1 MRKVIRN
8 VSELSI
14 SKESLSTMPFAY
26 KVMMVNP
33 AYFNVDNPINAHM
46 LLPDGSLHI
55 LDKNKAIEQWNDLK
69 KVYENVGLNVYVVD
83 PVNGLPDMVFCAN
96 QSFPYLDSCGNY
108 HAVLSNMHNDIRNE
122 EVPYINSFLIAQGY
136 STRRIASR
144 TMGYFFESMG
154 DALWLP
160 GYRFILG
167 GYGFRTDKR
176 IYNIL
181 SEVTNAP
188 VVIFELK
195 HPKFYHLDTCL
206 SILNAVSAI
215 ACKEAF
221 TEEGWL
227 LLKLIFPKL
236 IEVPLEE
243 ADSPGFAC
251 NAHCPDGKHVIIQ
264 KGCEKTVKL
273 LKNENFVPL
282 EVDTS
287 EFIKSGGSVFC
298 MKLMFF

>member
-1 MRKVIRN
+1 MQKVIRN

-14 SKESLSTMPFAY
+14 SKESLPKMPYAS

-33 AYFNVDNPINAHM
+33 AYFNIDTPINAHM
-46 LLPDGSLHI
+46 LKSDGSPHI
-55 LDKNKAIEQWNDLK
+55 LDKNKAIEQWNELK
-69 KVYENVGLNVYVVD
+69 KIYDNIGLNVYVVD
-83 PVNGLPDMVFCAN
+83 PVKGLADMVFCAN
-96 QSFPYLDSCGNY
+96 QSFPFLDTCGNY
-108 HAVLSNMHNDIRNE
+108 HAVLSNMYNDSRND

-136 STRRIASR
+136 STHRIASR
-144 TMGYFFESMG
+144 SMGYFFESMG
-154 DALWLP
+154 DALWIP
-160 GYRFILG
+160 GFRFILG

-176 IYNIL
+176 VYNFL
-181 SEVTNAP
+181 SEVTNSP
-188 VVIFELK
+188 VAIFELK

-206 SILNAVSAI
+206 SILNANTAI
-215 ACKEAF
+215 VCKDAF

-227 LLKLIFPKL
+227 LLNIIFTKL
-236 IEVPLEE
+236 IETPLEE
-243 ADSPGFAC
+243 SDSPGFAC

-264 KGCEKTVKL
+264 KGCKNTVKI
-273 LKNENFVPL
+273 LKKEGFVPL

>member
-1 MRKVIRN
+1 MQKVICN

-14 SKESLSTMPFAY
+14 SKESLATMPYAH

-33 AYFNVDNPINAHM
+33 AYFNIDTPINAHM
-46 LLPDGSLHI
+46 LQADGSPHV
-55 LDKNKAIEQWNDLK
+55 LDKNKAIEQWNHLK
-69 KVYENVGLNVYVVD
+69 KLYESIGLNVYVVD
-83 PVNGLPDMVFCAN
+83 PVQGLPDMVFCAN
-96 QSFPYLDSCGNY
+96 QSFPYLDSCGNF
-108 HAVLSNMHNDIRNE
+108 HAVLSNMFNDIRND
-122 EVPYINSFLIAQGY
+122 EVPYINTFLMSQGY
-136 STRRIASR
+136 STHRIASR

-176 IYNIL
+176 VYHLL

-195 HPKFYHLDTCL
+195 HPEFYHLDTCL
-206 SILNAVSAI
+206 SILNATTAL

-221 TEEGWL
+221 TEEGWQL
-227 LLKLIFPKL
+227 LTAIFPKL
-236 IEVPLEE
+236 IQVSLDE

-251 NAHCPDGKHVIIQ
+251 NAHCPDGKHVMIQ
-264 KGCEKTVKL
+264 KGCDKVVKL
-273 LKNENFVPL
+273 LKEENFVPL

>member
-1 MRKVIRN
+1 MRKVIHN
-8 VSELSI
+8 VSEMSI
-14 SKESLSTMPFAY
+14 SKDSLSTMPYAH

-33 AYFNVDNPINAHM
+33 AYFNIDTPINAHM
-46 LLPDGSLHI
+46 LQADGSPHL
-55 LDKNKAIEQWNDLK
+55 LDKNKAMEQWQELK
-69 KVYENVGLNVYVVD
+69 KTYEHIGLNVFVVD
-83 PVNGLPDMVFCAN
+83 PVKGLPDMVFCAN
-96 QSFPYLDSCGNY
+96 QSFPYLDAIGNY
-108 HAVLSNMHNDIRNE
+108 NAVLSNMFNDTRNE
-122 EVPYINSFLIAQGY
+122 EVPFINSFLNAHGY
-136 STRRIASR
+136 TTHRIASR

-160 GYRFILG
+160 GHRFILG

-176 IYNIL
+176 IYNFL
-181 SEVTNAP
+181 SEITNAP
-188 VVIFELK
+188 IAIFELK
-195 HPKFYHLDTCL
+195 NPKFYHLDTCL
-206 SILNAVSAI
+206 SVLNATSAI

-221 TEEGWL
+221 TEEGWQ
-227 LLKLIFPKL
+227 LLKSIFINL

-251 NAHCPDGKHVIIQ
+251 NAHCPDQKHVIIQ
-264 KGCEKTVKL
+264 KGCQKTLQL
-273 LKNENFVPL
+273 LKDYDFVPL

>member
-1 MRKVIRN
+1 MKKVIRN

-14 SKESLSTMPFAY
+14 SKESLPTMPYAH

-33 AYFNVDNPINAHM
+33 TYFNIDTPINAHM
-46 LLPDGSLHI
+46 LQADGTPHH
-55 LDKNKAIEQWNDLK
+55 LDKNKSIEQWQALK
-69 KVYENVGLNVYVVD
+69 KTYENIGLNVFVVE

-96 QSFPYLDSCGNY
+96 QSFPYLDSIGNFN
-108 HAVLSNMHNDIRNE
+108 AVLSNMFNDTRND
-122 EVPYINSFLIAQGY
+122 EVSYIHSFLNDHGY
-136 STRRIASR
+136 ATHRIASR

-167 GYGFRTDKR
+167 GYGFRTDKKV
-176 IYNIL
+176 YPFL
-181 SEVTNAP
+181 SEITKAP
-188 VVIFELK
+188 VATFELK

-206 SILNAVSAI
+206 SVLNATSAI

-221 TEEGWL
+221 TNEGWEL
-227 LLKLIFPKL
+227 LNGIFTNLIQ
-236 IEVPLEE
+236 VPLEE
-243 ADSPGFAC
+243 ADSPQFAC
-251 NAHCPDGKHVIIQ
+251 NAHCPDQKHVIIQ
-264 KGCEKTVKL
+264 KGCLKTIQL
-273 LKNENFVPL
+273 LKQNDFLPL

-287 EFIKSGGSVFC
+287 EYIKSGGSVFC

>member
-14 SKESLSTMPFAY
+14 SKEALSLMPYAHR
-26 KVMMVNP
+26 VMMVNP
-33 AYFNVDNPINAHM
+33 AYFNIDTPINAHM
-46 LLPDGSLHI
+46 LQSDGSPHFF
-55 LDKNKAIEQWNDLK
+55 DKNKAIEQWHRLK
-69 KVYENVGLNVYVVD
+69 KIYESIGINVFVVD

-96 QSFPYLDSCGNY
+96 QSFPYLDSCGNF
-108 HAVLSNMHNDIRNE
+108 HAVLSNMYNDIRND
-122 EVPYINSFLIAQGY
+122 EVSYINSFLIAQGY
-136 STRRIASR
+136 TTHRIASR

-154 DALWLP
+154 DALWFP

-176 IYNIL
+176 IYSFL

-188 VVIFELK
+188 VAMFELK

-206 SILNAVSAI
+206 SILNATTAL

-227 LLKLIFPKL
+227 LLKAIFPKL
-236 IEVPLEE
+236 IQAPLDE

-251 NAHCPDGKHVIIQ
+251 NAHCPDGKNVIIQ
-264 KGCEKTVKL
+264 KGCDSI
-273 LKNENFVPL
+273 LKSLTDEGFVPL

>member
-1 MRKVIRN
+1 MRKVIHN
-8 VSELSI
+8 VSEMSI
-14 SKESLSTMPFAY
+14 SKDSLSTMPYAH

-33 AYFNVDNPINAHM
+33 AYFNIDTPINAHM
-46 LLPDGSLHI
+46 LQADGSPHL
-55 LDKNKAIEQWNDLK
+55 LDKNKAFEQWQELK
-69 KVYENVGLNVYVVD
+69 KTYENIGLNVFVVD
-83 PVNGLPDMVFCAN
+83 PVKGLPDMVFCAN
-96 QSFPYLDSCGNY
+96 QSFPYLDAIGNY
-108 HAVLSNMHNDIRNE
+108 NAVLSNMFNDTRNE
-122 EVPYINSFLIAQGY
+122 EVPYINSFLNAHGY
-136 STRRIASR
+136 TTHRIASR

-160 GYRFILG
+160 GHRFILG

-176 IYNIL
+176 IYNFL
-181 SEVTNAP
+181 SEITNAP
-188 VVIFELK
+188 IAIFELK
-195 HPKFYHLDTCL
+195 NPKFYHLDTCL
-206 SILNAVSAI
+206 SVLNATSAI

-221 TEEGWL
+221 TEEGWQ
-227 LLKLIFPKL
+227 LLKSIFINL

-251 NAHCPDGKHVIIQ
+251 NAHCPDQKHVIIQ
-264 KGCEKTVKL
+264 KGCQKTLQL
-273 LKNENFVPL
+273 LKDYDFVPL

>member
-1 MRKVIRN
+1 MQKVIRN

-14 SKESLSTMPFAY
+14 SKDSLPRMPIAQR
-26 KVMMVNP
+26 VMMVNP
-33 AYFNVDNPINAHM
+33 AYFNVDTPINAHM
-46 LLPDGSLHI
+46 FQPDGSPHVLN
-55 LDKNKAIEQWNDLK
+55 KNKAIEQWNNLK
-69 KVYENVGLNVYVVD
+69 KTYKNIGLNVFVVD
-83 PVNGLPDMVFCAN
+83 PVQGLPDMVFCAN
-96 QSFPYLDSCGNY
+96 QSFPYLDSSGNF
-108 HAVLSNMHNDIRNE
+108 HAVLSNMYNDIRND
-122 EVPYINSFLIAQGY
+122 EVHYINSFLIANGY
-136 STRRIASR
+136 STHRIASR

-154 DALWLP
+154 DALWIP
-160 GYRFILG
+160 GYQFILG

-176 IYNIL
+176 IYSFL
-181 SEVTNAP
+181 TEVTNAP

-206 SILNAVSAI
+206 SILNATTAL
-215 ACKEAF
+215 ACNEAF
-221 TEEGWL
+221 TEEGWI
-227 LLKLIFPKL
+227 LLKAIFPKL
-236 IEVPLEE
+236 IEVSFDE

-264 KGCEKTVKL
+264 KGCYKTIKL

>member
-14 SKESLSTMPFAY
+14 SKESLSSMPYAH

-33 AYFNVDNPINAHM
+33 AYFNIDTPINAHM
-46 LLPDGSLHI
+46 LQPDGSPHF
-55 LDKNKAIEQWNDLK
+55 LDKNKAIEQWHSLK
-69 KVYENVGLNVYVVD
+69 RTYESIGLNVFVVD

-96 QSFPYLDSCGNY
+96 QSFPYLDSCGNF
-108 HAVLSNMHNDIRNE
+108 HAVLSNMYNDIRND
-122 EVPYINSFLIAQGY
+122 EVPYINSFLIAHGY
-136 STRRIASR
+136 TTHRIASR

-154 DALWLP
+154 DALWFP

-176 IYNIL
+176 IYSFL

-188 VVIFELK
+188 VAMFELK
-195 HPKFYHLDTCL
+195 HTKFYHLDTCL
-206 SILNAVSAI
+206 SILNATTAL

-227 LLKLIFPKL
+227 LLKAIFPKL
-236 IEVPLEE
+236 IQVPLDE

-251 NAHCPDGKHVIIQ
+251 NAHCPDGKNVIIQ
-264 KGCEKTVKL
+264 KGCGSI
-273 LKNENFVPL
+273 LKSLKDEGFVPL